1 MRLVLDIS
9 DNRSAFFIEL
19 IQSLDYIRILK
30 KIQRDNDINML
41 NDLTDA
47 FDDVKAHNLGHK
59 QLKTAEELYNE
70 L

>member
-9 DNRSAFFIEL
+9 ENRSSFFIEL
-19 IQSLDYIRILK
+19 IQSLDYIKILK
-30 KIQRDNDINML
+30 KIKGDNDINML

-47 FDDVKAHNLGHK
+47 FEDVKAHNLGHK
-59 QLKTAEELYNE
+59 QLKTAEDLYNE

>member
-9 DNRSAFFIEL
+9 ESRSSFFIEL
-19 IQSLDYIRILK
+19 IQSLDYIKIVK
-30 KIQRDNDINML
+30 KTKKEDEINML

-47 FDDVKAHNLGHK
+47 FDDVKAHNLVHK
-59 QLKTAEELYNE
+59 KLKTAEELYNE